1 MMSTLGRR
9 LSRAPWLVCFR
20 PSRDSSLALGRDP
33 QTVEMDLGMAL
44 LSIPSLKAPI
54 DFFFFLQKGICGML
68 EPVGPGCALDKCSS
82 LPGTVLLTGWVVHD
96 RNFQASKLT
105 IFAVMLE
112 VVDLI

>member
-54 DFFFFLQKGICGML
+54 DFFFPAERYLWNARACRSGLCLG
-68 EPVGPGCALDKCSS
+68 
-82 LPGTVLLTGWVVHD
+82 
-96 RNFQASKLT
+96 
-105 IFAVMLE
+105 
-112 VVDLI
+112 